1 MNTMKAETKGPEA
14 WFDPSRTG
22 GRKSQKFDLWR
33 YYAHSKRLETAVLNV
48 ALVCVLARPTPIY
61 RSKSLQIGTKGSP
74 LWVRI
79 EKAKLLIS
87 G

>member
-14 WFDPSRTG
+14 WLDPSRTG

-48 ALVCVLARPTPIY
+48 ASMLCF
-61 RSKSLQIGTKGSP
+61 G
-74 LWVRI
+74 
-79 EKAKLLIS
+79 
-87 G
+87 